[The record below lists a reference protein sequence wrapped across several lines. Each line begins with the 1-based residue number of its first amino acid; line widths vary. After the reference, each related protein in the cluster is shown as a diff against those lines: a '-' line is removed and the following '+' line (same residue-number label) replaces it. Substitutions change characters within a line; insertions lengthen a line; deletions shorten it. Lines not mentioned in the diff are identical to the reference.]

1 MIKFKRYSQARQESH
16 DLLLF
21 LGDQVDPTWKKV
33 DKANNMIKIEI
44 TGGVSKFQAVHLLAV
59 GP

>member
-1 MIKFKRYSQARQESH
+1 MTKLKRYSQARQEIH

-21 LGDQVDPTWKKV
+21 LGDQVDPTWKEV
-33 DKANNMIKIEI
+33 DKANDLPKIKI